1 MSKGDFDSILDECL
15 QAMARGDSLESCLAR
30 YPKQAQELRGLLSL
44 AQNIRHLPLTEPSGP
59 AQAAAWQRFYR
70 RSSDL
75 RAARRPAFG
84 WLRPVAVVAA
94 VLLALIAAGGGT
106 IYAASRSLPDNPLY
120 PVKLFTEEARLWFV
134 FDDMEEADIL
144 LSQAE
149 TRINEIKALVQEDK
163 SIPENVLS
171 ALRRRTVRAIR
182 IMEDNPG
189 DAQLTER
196 ARQLTRRHED
206 LLLALW
212 QHIEPEARD
221 QYASALATLHNAQ
234 LIIQG
239 EGQAVSTFNPQELV
253 AGVFEVSG
261 ASQPSPE
268 AADVWNIGGVDV
280 LVDPRTLGYQDIEAN
295 RLTKAVVARGAD
307 GRLHALKL
315 TVGPQEPAQ
324 ENVVI
329 SGIVEAVSD
338 NEVRIAG
345 QSFALTEE
353 TLARL
358 RLQMGRRVEVT
369 VSTPD
374 GRAVAAEVKPLPA
387 GGAEAGEP
395 FAYEGTI
402 EGEASLQQ
410 EANRW
415 LIGGQPFIVPQNVA
429 IDALAGLA
437 IPGARIRVEAVR
449 QNGNAVASR
458 LVVLASER
466 PNEQVS
472 LEGVLEDVTPQGQ
485 WQVSGFL
492 LEVGRDQSPPPRGT
506 TVKVQGR
513 RQGQAIK
520 AESFLVLQQPDEKD
534 GLTKVSGFILQ
545 VKDDRWRVGIVN
557 VTLTDDTEVNGEP
570 IVGARALVWGRPGSR
585 GSLEAVYI
593 DVLDSK
599 PFILSSGPSQQDNS
613 GPSADSDD

>member
-1 MSKGDFDSILDECL
+1 MSKGNFDSILDECL
-15 QAMARGDSLESCLAR
+15 QAMARGESLESCLAR

-44 AQNIRHLPLTEPSGP
+44 AQNIRHLPLTEPSGR

-75 RAARRPAFG
+75 RAARRRPAFG
-84 WLRPVAVVAA
+84 WLKPVAIVAA

-106 IYAASRSLPDNPLY
+106 IYAASRSLPDSPLY
-120 PVKLFTEEARLWFV
+120 PVKLFSEEARLWFV
-134 FDDMEEADIL
+134 FDDLEEADIL

-149 TRINEIKALVQEDK
+149 TRIDEIRALLQEDK
-163 SIPENVLS
+163 PIPENVLS

-182 IMEDNPG
+182 ILEEKPG

-196 ARQLTRRHED
+196 ARQLSGRHED

-212 QHIEPEARD
+212 QQIEPGARD

-239 EGQAVSTFNPQELV
+239 EGQAVSTFKPQELV
-253 AGVFEVSG
+253 AGIFEVSG
-261 ASQPSPE
+261 AAQPSSE

-280 LVDPRTLGYQDIEAN
+280 LVDGRTLGHQDIASD

-307 GRLHALKL
+307 GLHALKL

-338 NEVRIAG
+338 NEVRVAG

-358 RLQMGRRVEVT
+358 RLQLGRRVEVT

-374 GRAVAAEVKPLPA
+374 GQAVAAEVKPLPA

-402 EGEASLQQ
+402 EGEASLQR
-410 EANRW
+410 EVNNW
-415 LIGGQPFIVPQNVA
+415 LVGGQPFIVPQNVA
-429 IDALAGLA
+429 IDALAGPA
-437 IPGARIRVEAVR
+437 APGARVRVEAVR

-466 PNEQVS
+466 PSAQVS
-472 LEGVLEDVTPQGQ
+472 LEGVLENVTPQGQ

-492 LEVGRDQSPPPRGT
+492 LEVDRSQSPPPPGT

-520 AESFLVLQQPDEKD
+520 AESFLILQQPDEKD

-557 VTLTDDTEVNGEP
+557 VALTDDTEVNGEP
-570 IVGARALVWGRPGSR
+570 IMGARALVWGRPGSR

-599 PFILSSGPSQQDNS
+599 PFISSSGRSQQDNP
-613 GPSADSDD
+613 GPSPGSGD